1 MKNIIFI
8 APPAAGKGTQCELL
22 ISKYGYNH
30 ISTGDL
36 LRNIDPSTPV
46 GKEVSEIMQAGGLVN
61 DELVFSLIKEKLLTL
76 DYKKG
81 VLFDGAIRT
90 IKQVELYNNLCE
102 ELGMDKGYVIF
113 INISE
118 EKAMSRSLGRLGCS
132 KCGKIYH
139 KVNMKPLVDGVCDV
153 CGGAIVSRDDD
164 NEETFKAR
172 FNTYLDKVKPVLDYY
187 SNNGELITVD
197 AHDNK
202 MDTFAVIEK
211 VINND

>member
-46 GKEVSEIMQAGGLVN
+46 GKEVSDIMKSGGLVN
-61 DELVFSLIKEKLLTL
+61 DELVFSLIKETLLTL

-90 IKQVELYNNLCE
+90 VKQVELYNKLCE
-102 ELGMDKGYVIF
+102 ELGMDQGYVMYID
-113 INISE
+113 ISE
-118 EKAMSRSLGRLGCS
+118 ETAMNRSLGRQGCS
-132 KCGKIYH
+132 NCGKIYH
-139 KVNMKPLVDGVCDV
+139 KVNMPAKVEGVCDE
-153 CGGAIVSRDDD
+153 CGGVITSRDDD
-164 NEETFKAR
+164 NEETFKKR
-172 FNTYLDKVKPVLDYY
+172 FNTYIEKVKPVLDYY
-187 SNNGELITVD
+187 SDLGELITIK
-197 AHDNK
+197 ACDNK
-202 MDTFAVIEK
+202 MDTFAQIEK
-211 VINND
+211 VLNND

>member
-22 ISKYGYNH
+22 VNKYGYH
-30 ISTGDL
+30 HLSTGDL
-36 LRNIDPSTPV
+36 LRNVDPTTEV
-46 GKEVSEIMQAGGLVN
+46 GKQVNEVMQSGGLVN
-61 DELVFSLIKEKLLTL
+61 DELVFSLIKEKLQTL
-76 DYKKG
+76 DYHKG

-90 IKQVELYNNLCE
+90 IKQVELYEKLCE

-118 EKAMSRSLGRLGCS
+118 EMAMNRSLGRLGCAS
-132 KCGKIYH
+132 CGKIYH
-139 KVNMKPLVDGVCDV
+139 KTNMKPQTEGICDV
-153 CGGAIVSRDDD
+153 CGGELVSRDDD
-164 NEETFKAR
+164 NEVTFKKR
-172 FNTYLDKVKPVLDYY
+172 FNTYLEKVKPVLDYY
-187 SNNGELITVD
+187 QERGELITVP

-202 MDTFAVIEK
+202 METFALIEK

>member
-22 ISKYGYNH
+22 VNKYGYHH

-36 LRNIDPSTPV
+36 LRNVDPNTEV
-46 GKEVSEIMQAGGLVN
+46 GKRVNEVMQSGDLVN

-81 VLFDGAIRT
+81 VLLDGAIRT
-90 IKQVELYNNLCE
+90 IKQVGLYEKLCE
-102 ELGMDKGYVIF
+102 ELNMDKGYVLF

-118 EKAMSRSLGRLGCS
+118 EKAMSRSLGRLGCPS
-132 KCGKIYH
+132 CGKIYH
-139 KVNMKPLVDGVCDV
+139 KTNVKPLVEGVCDV
-153 CGGAIVSRDDD
+153 CGSALVSRDDD
-164 NEETFKAR
+164 NETTFKAR
-172 FNTYLDKVKPVLDYY
+172 FNTYLEKVKPVLDFYRDR
-187 SNNGELITVD
+187 NELITVE

-202 MDTFAVIEK
+202 MDTFLEVEK